1 MKGLFKGL
9 FKGNTEDKTAD
20 NAEDKAGVTAPS
32 YEDAKEM
39 ARHENLDVR
48 RDLATRTDVTPE
60 ILYFLAEDPE
70 PEIRKLIATN
80 EATPA
85 HADMMLAKDADQDVR
100 GGLAAKVAKL
110 SSGLSDDEQDT
121 VRRMTREALEI
132 LARDQVARV
141 RQILAETLV
150 HVADAPTE
158 VIRQLVWDSELVVAG
173 PILQFSPVL
182 TEADLLEIIESENVS
197 GRLAAISQRD
207 GLGTTLT
214 DAIAATDD
222 EEAVALMLSNPSAQ
236 IREEVLDRI
245 IDRAADIESWHE
257 PLVNRPV
264 LPGRAAAKLARFVAH
279 NLLESLEQR
288 QDLPADILK
297 EVRQV
302 VEKRL
307 AEEPPENPDKEK
319 TAVEDAH
326 ERAEQLLAAGTLD
339 EPVISKAIKNGDRE
353 FVIAGL
359 SALSGL
365 KMMVVRSVITNR
377 SAKGMLA
384 IAWKASLSARLA
396 EILQRKLALVGTKE
410 LLRADGNDYPLD
422 DEEMEWQLNFIKD
435 LS

>member
-1 MKGLFKGL
+1 M
-9 FKGNTEDKTAD
+9 
-20 NAEDKAGVTAPS
+20 
-32 YEDAKEM
+32 
-39 ARHENLDVR
+39 
-48 RDLATRTDVTPE
+48 
-60 ILYFLAEDPE
+60 
-70 PEIRKLIATN
+70 
-80 EATPA
+80 
-85 HADMMLAKDADQDVR
+85 
-100 GGLAAKVAKL
+100 
-110 SSGLSDDEQDT
+110 
-121 VRRMTREALEI
+121 
-132 LARDQVARV
+132 ARV

-197 GRLAAISQRD
+197 GRLAAISRRD

-384 IAWKASLSARLA
+384 IAWKAGLSARLA

>member
-1 MKGLFKGL
+1 M
-9 FKGNTEDKTAD
+9 
-20 NAEDKAGVTAPS
+20 
-32 YEDAKEM
+32 
-39 ARHENLDVR
+39 
-48 RDLATRTDVTPE
+48 
-60 ILYFLAEDPE
+60 
-70 PEIRKLIATN
+70 
-80 EATPA
+80 
-85 HADMMLAKDADQDVR
+85 
-100 GGLAAKVAKL
+100 
-110 SSGLSDDEQDT
+110 
-121 VRRMTREALEI
+121 
-132 LARDQVARV
+132 
-141 RQILAETLV
+141 
-150 HVADAPTE
+150 
-158 VIRQLVWDSELVVAG
+158 
-173 PILQFSPVL
+173 
-182 TEADLLEIIESENVS
+182 LEIIESENVS